1 MKFKAPLSFLLS
13 ALVTFTPFAGAQSRG
28 NSGNGNNGNGV
39 GNTGSGNQG
48 NTSSNGNAGGTTGS
62 TAGGG
67 SNVGNTGNG
76 NNGNGVGNTGSG
88 NQGNTSSNG
97 NAGGTTGSTTGGGSN
112 SGATGGHAGGNNGNG
127 VGNTG
132 PGNQGNDTQNGNAGG
147 TTGGNNGGSNG
158 GNNGGS
164 NGGNNGGSTGGDNG
178 GSNGGNNGGSNGG
191 NNGGSNGGNN
201 GGSNGGNNGGSN
213 GGNNGGSNGG
223 NNGGSNGGDNGGS
236 NGGDNGG
243 SNGGD
248 NGGTTGGDNGGTT
261 GGDNGGTT
269 GGDNG
274 GTTGGDNGGTTGG
287 DEGGTTGGDEGGT
300 NGGDEGGTNGGD
312 EGGETGGEEGGDN
325 VGEEDETG
333 EVVETQDSSKPKK
346 KVKVRVLP
354 LVFGNY
360 DIFKKVVNLTA
371 GELQTA
377 NTPVILDDFKAG
389 FQVSQM
395 KSYNLGLG
403 IAPQVYVDNATG
415 LMALSTGVV
424 GLAATKNS
432 LVQFERF
439 IETEEEVSQMANLP
453 IPYKKNQLDLYKTGE
468 SVYFENTGGML
479 FIGGVSVAGVF
490 TGGSVVAE
498 GGFKTFVTKTDHNK
512 VSVQVVKTKINNTTL
527 FTGFTVI
534 KLDAASNKQLNRGF
548 SYNFDLN
555 SDAAID
561 AYERLLAGNAVP
573 AQELSARGAFTGV
586 VITDTFNNSQNVRSR
601 GLTIGIPMVFI
612 YNWSTGKTYGQTETL
627 YHENNSKTDLNYG
640 VYFKELNGR
649 FFHKHKKLVRT
660 FYSGKALN
668 KTSKGSVISQDQLAT
683 YLWSYE
689 NDSSKSTT
697 FKKALKTFQKDLGL
711 RSVFNPSISPKEI
724 LGYMKLEAQVEIPES
739 YTKRMIKAIDAG
751 LVSDVMVKQSANLIN
766 DYFAKG
772 DLDELCLN
780 EDDEVIAQG
789 PSCKDKLARQTKIS
803 LKKINSI
810 LSQMNKSANAA
821 EFTALHALV
830 GKEVVKNQFVLGTFF
845 AMDSKCELSY
855 KVKLEGERL
864 SRVIK
869 KVAANPDCR

>member
-62 TAGGG
+62 TTGGG

-97 NAGGTTGSTTGGGSN
+97 NAGGTTGSTAGGGSN

-164 NGGNNGGSTGGDNG
+164 NGGNNGGSNGGNNGGSTGGDNG
-178 GSNGGNNGGSNGG
+178 GSNGGNNGGS
-191 NNGGSNGGNN
+191 
-201 GGSNGGNNGGSN
+201 
-213 GGNNGGSNGG
+213 
-223 NNGGSNGGDNGGS
+223 
-236 NGGDNGG
+236 
-243 SNGGD
+243 
-248 NGGTTGGDNGGTT
+248 T

-287 DEGGTTGGDEGGT
+287 DEGGTTGGDEGG
-300 NGGDEGGTNGGD
+300 
-312 EGGETGGEEGGDN
+312 ETGGEEGGDN
-325 VGEEDETG
+325 GGEEDETG

-439 IETEEEVSQMANLP
+439 VETEEEVSQMANLP

-555 SDAAID
+555 SDAAVD

-668 KTSKGSVISQDQLAT
+668 KSSNGSVTSQDQLAT

-697 FKKALKTFQKDLGL
+697 FKKALRTFQKDLGL

-739 YTKRMIKAIDAG
+739 YTKRMMKAIDAG
-751 LVSDVMVKQSANLIN
+751 LVSDVMAKQSATLIN

-789 PSCKDKLARQTKIS
+789 PSCKDTLARQTKIS

-810 LSQMNKSANAA
+810 LTQMNKSVNAA
-821 EFTALHALV
+821 EFTSLHALV

-845 AMDSKCELSY
+845 ALDSKCELSY